1 MNKDQVFLKSHAK
14 AIGMA
19 AARVMLQQ
27 LKAVKHESPSKVYLD
42 AYGSEVHVNGP
53 TVAPLSKP
61 ETLAQKIARFDAL
74 AEKVRASR
82 ALMMGLVRDFNEDD
96 DDLTDGSFADET
108 PEVDDFGDVLESVPV
123 KKPASTGDVDG
134 GQSPA
139 VKSNG
144 DEKPKTEP
152 ADESVDGPVD

>member
-1 MNKDQVFLKSHAK
+1 MDKDKIFLQSHAK

-19 AARVMLQQ
+19 AAKVMLQE
-27 LKAVKHESPSKVYLD
+27 LKAVKHESPSKVYID
-42 AYGSEVHVNGP
+42 AYGCEVHVNGP

-82 ALMMGLVRDFNEDD
+82 ALMMGLVQDFNEEDG
-96 DDLTDGSFADET
+96 DLEDGSFADET

-123 KKPASTGDVDG
+123 QKQSTGDGDG
-134 GQSPA
+134 EQSPA

-144 DEKPKTEP
+144 DEKPTPEP
-152 ADESVDGPVD
+152 VDESVDGPVA